1 MSIAIG
7 KAVNAYR
14 DALKGTKPAASGKG
28 ERQEPDFAGM
38 LKTSVKSAI
47 DGQKQAEK
55 LSMAAVAGKADINQ
69 VITAVAEAEVT
80 LQAVVAVRDK
90 VIEAYKDIIR
100 MPI

>member
-1 MSIAIG
+1 MAIAVG
-7 KAVNAYR
+7 KALNAYR
-14 DALKGTKPAASGKG
+14 DALKGTKPAPSGG
-28 ERQEPDFAGM
+28 AERHEPDFAGM
-38 LKTSVKSAI
+38 LKTSVKNAI
-47 DGQKQAEK
+47 DDQKAAER

-69 VITAVAEAEVT
+69 VVTAVAEAEVT